1 MTITERLLTGSPIR
15 ALTVGFWPGP
25 IFNGTFLA
33 VRPAVHFAEFY
44 TLRFGRVRH
53 LAVSTLNSRSRATG
67 IGERIVCYCP
77 IDLAA
82 TKLPLTLVLQD
93 PVLPEDSL
101 QLIMW

>member
-1 MTITERLLTGSPIR
+1 VVARVVDP
-15 ALTVGFWPGP
+15 
-25 IFNGTFLA
+25 LA
-33 VRPAVHFAEFY
+33 RQLQAMANLSDRSE
-44 TLRFGRVRH
+44 L
-53 LAVSTLNSRSRATG
+53 TLNSRSRATG
-67 IGERIVCYCP
+67 IGERIFCYCP